1 MTSENAEE
9 SQQYVTW
16 EEVMNKG
23 LFLLFL
29 LLLVIDC

>member
-1 MTSENAEE
+1 MTSENVEE

-16 EEVMNKG
+16 EEVMNKN
-23 LFLLFL
+23 LFL